1 MEAIAFKLEQKLYVF
16 IQNWLHLHPSTSSL
30 CFYSSVSPCSLPIKS
45 LSALKAPK
53 ISGHLLLGNSQDPLI
68 SSCIHNGTWKVKDA
82 ILLWKQHENQSCL
95 WKQPS

>member
-1 MEAIAFKLEQKLYVF
+1 MEAIAFKLEQKLCLYSKQVAS
-16 IQNWLHLHPSTSSL
+16 PSLNIKSL
-30 CFYSSVSPCSLPIKS
+30 FLFFSIPCSLPIKS

-82 ILLWKQHENQSCL
+82 VLLWKQHRNQLSL